1 MSRIN
6 FITSRIAHSESPNC
20 DLSANEKP
28 AQYSCSI
35 ASNIE
40 EMRRSLICFSGI
52 HNAIP
57 IFVKFS
63 SFHFVFLPK
72 SIETNDCDFQIFSPN
87 SVFDIHLSEAIFA
100 ILRLKI
106 CDQVTSKSFMCQFI
120 K

>member
-1 MSRIN
+1 MN
-6 FITSRIAHSESPNC
+6 FITSRIADSESQNW
-20 DLSANEKP
+20 DLRAKENP

-40 EMRRSLICFSGI
+40 EMSISLICFSGSQR
-52 HNAIP
+52 AIQ

-63 SFHFVFLPK
+63 SFHLVFLPK

-106 CDQVTSKSFMCQFI
+106 CDQVTSKSFMYQFI